1 MRDRPGLRRISVV
14 VLVGASMMLIICE
27 LGIAPRLVNAR
38 DPFVFYALPFV
49 LAIPVV
55 IGLITRRSLA
65 KWVAGGEMS
74 PGVATQVGFV
84 TNILVFVAYSLYL
97 IAK

>member
-1 MRDRPGLRRISVV
+1 MRDRPGMRRISVV

-27 LGIAPRLVNAR
+27 FGIAPRLVNAK
-38 DPFVFYALPFV
+38 DPFVFYALPFALGLP
-49 LAIPVV
+49 LAI
-55 IGLITRRSLA
+55 GWITRRRLE

-84 TNILVFVAYSLYL
+84 TNILVFVAYSLFL